1 MANAEI
7 PGHVRAGSTPLT
19 RARSDQ

>member
-1 MANAEI
+1 MANAEK